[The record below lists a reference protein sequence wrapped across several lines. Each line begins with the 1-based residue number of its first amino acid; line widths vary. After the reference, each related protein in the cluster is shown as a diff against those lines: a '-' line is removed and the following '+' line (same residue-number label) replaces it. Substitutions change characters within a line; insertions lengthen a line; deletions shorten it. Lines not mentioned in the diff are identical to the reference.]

1 MRIFLTGGTG
11 FIGKNFVKLVVN
23 KGDYVT
29 GVTRKKIKSYNKNI
43 SWLKGEINSNW
54 KKELSRSDM
63 LVHLAAA
70 GIHKTKDNE
79 DIYNTNV
86 FSSLELL
93 KSQLSMDVK
102 NG

>member
-1 MRIFLTGGTG
+1 
-11 FIGKNFVKLVVN
+11 
-23 KGDYVT
+23 
-29 GVTRKKIKSYNKNI
+29 
-43 SWLKGEINSNW
+43 
-54 KKELSRSDM
+54 M

-86 FSSLELL
+86 FNSLELL
-93 KSQLSMDVK
+93 KSQLNMDVK